1 MAKELADFRQGDT
14 KRIRIDYGL
23 GFDITG
29 YEFFFTLKARFED
42 TVNVAQVK
50 TIAGNHPADDAANGI
65 AIIELP
71 SDVSKLIPVGKYFYD
86 IQRVIPG
93 NPPDVLTILPSKEN
107 YKDKIEILPDV
118 TQEVA

>member
-14 KRIRIDYGL
+14 KRIRIDYGV

-29 YEFFFTLKARFED
+29 YEFFFTLKAKFED

-50 TIAGNHPADDAANGI
+50 TTAGDNPLDDVLNGV
-65 AIIELP
+65 AIITLP
-71 SDVSKLIPVGKYFYD
+71 SDISKSIPVGKYFWD

-93 NPPDVLTILPSKEN
+93 NPPDVLTILPSKEY
-107 YKDKIEILPDV
+107 YKEKIEILPDV

>member
-14 KRIRIDYGL
+14 KRIRINYGV

-29 YEFFFTLKARFED
+29 YEFFLTLKARFED
-42 TVNVAQVK
+42 TINVAQVK
-50 TIAGNHPADDAANGI
+50 TTAGNHPLDDVANGI

-71 SDVSKLIPVGKYFYD
+71 SDVSKSIPVGKYFYD

-107 YKDKIEILPDV
+107 YKDKIEVLPDV